1 MGFLLLPIFT
11 LKHKNSKITKQI
23 QMRKIKKFK
32 MEKEQAKE
40 EEVESLYDA
49 DMGDLDSSDIGEQEK
64 LELKRKNTSVYDLGM
79 QSNMTSL

>member
-1 MGFLLLPIFT
+1 
-11 LKHKNSKITKQI
+11 
-23 QMRKIKKFK
+23 